1 MQPIRKH
8 DEAVTEDQPDQP
20 GTHSIAADAGS
31 NGNGGRAT
39 RLKPG
44 ERRVHILQ
52 TLAAMLE
59 APKNEKITTAALAA
73 RLGVSEAALYRHF
86 ASKAQMFE
94 GLIEFIEQTLFGLIN
109 QIVAKEPNGVL
120 QARAIALT
128 LLNFSAKN
136 PGMTR
141 VLTCEALV
149 GEHERLTER
158 VNQILERIET
168 SLRQCLRVGW
178 TEANAQQ
185 NGGSTREAQA
195 AQAASAVSVTDEES
209 VDGTDGERTV
219 PLGQQAAS
227 PDAAAAAPE
236 ITVALP
242 AGYDPGVRAN
252 LLLSYI
258 IGRWHRYVRSGFAR
272 TPGEHADAQLL
283 LILQ

>member
-1 MQPIRKH
+1 MQPIDKP
-8 DEAVTEDQPDQP
+8 DEALAEHEATAPAN
-20 GTHSIAADAGS
+20 AAAAQ
-31 NGNGGRAT
+31 RAQ

-59 APKNEKITTAALAA
+59 APKSEKITTAALAA

-109 QIVAKEPNGVL
+109 QIADKESSGVL
-120 QARAIALT
+120 QARAIALM
-128 LLNFSAKN
+128 LLSFPAKN

-158 VNQILERIET
+158 VNQMLERVEA
-168 SLRQCLRVGW
+168 SLKQCLRLAQ
-178 TEANAQQ
+178 TEANAHASE
-185 NGGSTREAQA
+185 STN
-195 AQAASAVSVTDEES
+195 
-209 VDGTDGERTV
+209 
-219 PLGQQAAS
+219 
-227 PDAAAAAPE
+227 DAADTA
-236 ITVALP
+236 VLLP
-242 AGYDPGVRAN
+242 AGYDPAIRAS

-272 TPGEHADAQLL
+272 MPAEHADAQLL

>member
-20 GTHSIAADAGS
+20 GTHSIAADAHGIS
-31 NGNGGRAT
+31 GNSSNGGRAT

-168 SLRQCLRVGW
+168 SLKQCLRVGL
-178 TEANAQQ
+178 TE
-185 NGGSTREAQA
+185 
-195 AQAASAVSVTDEES
+195 ASAVSVIEEEG
-209 VDGTDGERTV
+209 VDGERAA
-219 PLGQQAAS
+219 PPGQ
-227 PDAAAAAPE
+227 PAAALDTATAVPE
-236 ITVALP
+236 ITVPLP
-242 AGYDPGVRAN
+242 AGYDPAVRAN

-272 TPGEHADAQLL
+272 APGEQADAQLL

>member
-8 DEAVTEDQPDQP
+8 DEDVTEEQSTAP
-20 GTHSIAADAGS
+20 
-31 NGNGGRAT
+31 RAT

-73 RLGVSEAALYRHF
+73 RIGVSEAALYRHF

-109 QIVAKEPNGVL
+109 QIIAKEPNGVL
-120 QARAIALT
+120 QARAIALM

-158 VNQILERIET
+158 VNQLLERVEA
-168 SLRQCLRVGW
+168 SLKQCLRLGLMD
-178 TEANAQQ
+178 
-185 NGGSTREAQA
+185 
-195 AQAASAVSVTDEES
+195 ASSHAEHN
-209 VDGTDGERTV
+209 
-219 PLGQQAAS
+219 PI
-227 PDAAAAAPE
+227 P
-236 ITVALP
+236 LP
-242 AGYDPGVRAN
+242 ADYDPVARAS

-258 IGRWHRYVRSGFAR
+258 IGRWHRFVRSGFSRA
-272 TPGEHADAQLL
+272 PIEQADAQLR

>member
-1 MQPIRKH
+1 MQPIDKP
-8 DEAVTEDQPDQP
+8 DEAVAEHEPTPP
-20 GTHSIAADAGS
+20 PAAP
-31 NGNGGRAT
+31 RAA

-59 APKNEKITTAALAA
+59 APKSEKITTAALAA

-109 QIVAKEPNGVL
+109 QIAGKESNGVL
-120 QARAIALT
+120 QARAIALM
-128 LLNFSAKN
+128 LLNFPAKN

-158 VNQILERIET
+158 VNQMLERIET
-168 SLRQCLRVGW
+168 SLKQCLRLAQ
-178 TEANAQQ
+178 TEANASASAGE
-185 NGGSTREAQA
+185 NASLNTNVQA
-195 AQAASAVSVTDEES
+195 A
-209 VDGTDGERTV
+209 
-219 PLGQQAAS
+219 
-227 PDAAAAAPE
+227 
-236 ITVALP
+236 ALP
-242 AGYDPGVRAN
+242 AGYDPTIRAS

-258 IGRWHRYVRSGFAR
+258 IGRWHRYVRSGFVRQPA
-272 TPGEHADAQLL
+272 EHADAQLL

>member
-1 MQPIRKH
+1 MQPDHKH
-8 DEAVTEDQPDQP
+8 DEAVTEDPP
-20 GTHSIAADAGS
+20 ATGSTRAA
-31 NGNGGRAT
+31 

-94 GLIEFIEQTLFGLIN
+94 ALIEFIEQSIFGLIN
-109 QIVAKEPNGVL
+109 QIATKEPNGVL
-120 QARAIALT
+120 QARAIALM

-158 VNQILERIET
+158 VNQLLERVEA
-168 SLRQCLRVGW
+168 SLKQCLRLGLMD
-178 TEANAQQ
+178 ANSQANGNAPAQ
-185 NGGSTREAQA
+185 SPA
-195 AQAASAVSVTDEES
+195 
-209 VDGTDGERTV
+209 V
-219 PLGQQAAS
+219 PL
-227 PDAAAAAPE
+227 PE
-236 ITVALP
+236 D
-242 AGYDPGVRAN
+242 YDPAVRAN

-258 IGRWHRYVRSGFAR
+258 VGRWHRYVRGGFTRNPA
-272 TPGEHADAQLL
+272 EQADAQLR

>member
-8 DEAVTEDQPDQP
+8 DEDVTEDQSTAP
-20 GTHSIAADAGS
+20 
-31 NGNGGRAT
+31 RAT

-73 RLGVSEAALYRHF
+73 RIGVSEAALYRHF

-109 QIVAKEPNGVL
+109 QIIAKEPNGVL
-120 QARAIALT
+120 QARAIALM

-158 VNQILERIET
+158 VNQLLERVEA
-168 SLRQCLRVGW
+168 SLKQCLRLGLMD
-178 TEANAQQ
+178 
-185 NGGSTREAQA
+185 
-195 AQAASAVSVTDEES
+195 ASSHAEHN
-209 VDGTDGERTV
+209 
-219 PLGQQAAS
+219 PI
-227 PDAAAAAPE
+227 P
-236 ITVALP
+236 LP
-242 AGYDPGVRAN
+242 ADYDPVARAS

-258 IGRWHRYVRSGFAR
+258 IGRWHRFVRSGFSRA
-272 TPGEHADAQLL
+272 PIEHADAQLR

>member
-1 MQPIRKH
+1 MQPIDRH
-8 DEAVTEDQPDQP
+8 DEAVTDHQPTP
-20 GTHSIAADAGS
+20 AAS
-31 NGNGGRAT
+31 SRAP

-109 QIVAKEPNGVL
+109 QIIGKETNGVL
-120 QARAIALT
+120 QARAIALM
-128 LLNFSAKN
+128 LLNFPAKN

-158 VNQILERIET
+158 VNQMLERVEA
-168 SLRQCLRVGW
+168 SLKQCLRLAA
-178 TEANAQQ
+178 TEANVDASAAESVIATAAGPIAQMAQ
-185 NGGSTREAQA
+185 TSQTAQA
-195 AQAASAVSVTDEES
+195 TQAANAI
-209 VDGTDGERTV
+209 
-219 PLGQQAAS
+219 PL
-227 PDAAAAAPE
+227 P
-236 ITVALP
+236 P
-242 AGYDPGVRAN
+242 AYDPAIRAS

-258 IGRWHRYVRSGFAR
+258 IGRWHRYVRSGFMRPPA
-272 TPGEHADAQLL
+272 EHAEAQLL

>member
-1 MQPIRKH
+1 MQPIHKH
-8 DEAVTEDQPDQP
+8 DEAVTEDPP
-20 GTHSIAADAGS
+20 ATGNPRAA
-31 NGNGGRAT
+31 

-52 TLAAMLE
+52 TLASMLE

-94 GLIEFIEQTLFGLIN
+94 ALIEFIEQSIFGLIN
-109 QIVAKEPNGVL
+109 QIATKEPNGVL
-120 QARAIALT
+120 QARTIALM

-158 VNQILERIET
+158 VNQMLERVEA
-168 SLRQCLRVGW
+168 SLKQCLRLGLMD
-178 TEANAQQ
+178 ANVQKETPAQ
-185 NGGSTREAQA
+185 NPA
-195 AQAASAVSVTDEES
+195 A
-209 VDGTDGERTV
+209 V
-219 PLGQQAAS
+219 PL
-227 PDAAAAAPE
+227 
-236 ITVALP
+236 P
-242 AGYDPGVRAN
+242 ADYDPAVRAN

-258 IGRWHRYVRSGFAR
+258 VGRWHRYVRSGFAR
-272 TPGEHADAQLL
+272 NPAEHADAQLR

>member
-1 MQPIRKH
+1 MQPIDKP
-8 DEAVTEDQPDQP
+8 DEVLTEHEPNP
-20 GTHSIAADAGS
+20 TLAAP
-31 NGNGGRAT
+31 RAQ

-59 APKNEKITTAALAA
+59 APKSEKITTAALAA

-94 GLIEFIEQTLFGLIN
+94 GLIEFIEQTIFGLIN
-109 QIVAKEPNGVL
+109 QIADKESNGVL
-120 QARAIALT
+120 QARSIALM
-128 LLNFSAKN
+128 LLNFPAKN

-158 VNQILERIET
+158 VNQMLERVEA
-168 SLRQCLRVGW
+168 SLKQCLRLAQM
-178 TEANAQQ
+178 EAN
-185 NGGSTREAQA
+185 ST
-195 AQAASAVSVTDEES
+195 ASSGENAV
-209 VDGTDGERTV
+209 
-219 PLGQQAAS
+219 P
-227 PDAAAAAPE
+227 
-236 ITVALP
+236 LP
-242 AGYDPGVRAN
+242 AGYDPAIRAS

-258 IGRWHRYVRSGFAR
+258 IGRWHRYARSGFAR
-272 TPGEHADAQLL
+272 PPAEHADAQLL

>member
-1 MQPIRKH
+1 MQPIHKH
-8 DEAVTEDQPDQP
+8 DEAVTEEPP
-20 GTHSIAADAGS
+20 ATGSTRAA
-31 NGNGGRAT
+31 

-52 TLAAMLE
+52 TLATMLE

-94 GLIEFIEQTLFGLIN
+94 ALIEFIEQSIFGLIN
-109 QIVAKEPNGVL
+109 QIAAKEPNGVL
-120 QARAIALT
+120 QARTIALM

-158 VNQILERIET
+158 VNQMLERVEA
-168 SLRQCLRVGW
+168 SLKQCLRLALMD
-178 TEANAQQ
+178 ANVQTGTAPQ
-185 NGGSTREAQA
+185 NPA
-195 AQAASAVSVTDEES
+195 
-209 VDGTDGERTV
+209 TV
-219 PLGQQAAS
+219 PLP
-227 PDAAAAAPE
+227 PD
-236 ITVALP
+236 
-242 AGYDPGVRAN
+242 YDPAVRAN

-258 IGRWHRYVRSGFAR
+258 VGRWHRYVRSGFAR
-272 TPGEHADAQLL
+272 NPAEHADAQLR

>member
-1 MQPIRKH
+1 MQPIDKP
-8 DEAVTEDQPDQP
+8 DEALAEHEATAPAN
-20 GTHSIAADAGS
+20 AAATQ
-31 NGNGGRAT
+31 RAQ

-59 APKNEKITTAALAA
+59 APKSEKITTAALAA

-109 QIVAKEPNGVL
+109 QIADKESNGVL
-120 QARAIALT
+120 QARAIALM
-128 LLNFSAKN
+128 LLNFPAKN

-158 VNQILERIET
+158 VNQMLERVEA
-168 SLRQCLRVGW
+168 SLKQCLRLAQ
-178 TEANAQQ
+178 TEADAH
-185 NGGSTREAQA
+185 
-195 AQAASAVSVTDEES
+195 ASE
-209 VDGTDGERTV
+209 GTN
-219 PLGQQAAS
+219 
-227 PDAAAAAPE
+227 DAAHAAAP
-236 ITVALP
+236 LP
-242 AGYDPGVRAN
+242 AGYDPAIRAS

-272 TPGEHADAQLL
+272 MPAEHADAQLL

>member
-1 MQPIRKH
+1 MQPIHKH
-8 DEAVTEDQPDQP
+8 DEAVTEEPP
-20 GTHSIAADAGS
+20 ATGSTRAA
-31 NGNGGRAT
+31 

-52 TLAAMLE
+52 TLATMLE

-94 GLIEFIEQTLFGLIN
+94 ALIEFIEQSIFGLIN
-109 QIVAKEPNGVL
+109 QIAAKEPNGVL
-120 QARAIALT
+120 QAQTIALM

-158 VNQILERIET
+158 VNQMLERVEA
-168 SLRQCLRVGW
+168 SLKQCLRLALMD
-178 TEANAQQ
+178 ANVQTGTPAQ
-185 NGGSTREAQA
+185 NP
-195 AQAASAVSVTDEES
+195 AV
-209 VDGTDGERTV
+209 V
-219 PLGQQAAS
+219 PL
-227 PDAAAAAPE
+227 PTD
-236 ITVALP
+236 
-242 AGYDPGVRAN
+242 YDPVVRAN

-258 IGRWHRYVRSGFAR
+258 VGRWHRYVLSGFAR
-272 TPGEHADAQLL
+272 NPAEHADAQLR